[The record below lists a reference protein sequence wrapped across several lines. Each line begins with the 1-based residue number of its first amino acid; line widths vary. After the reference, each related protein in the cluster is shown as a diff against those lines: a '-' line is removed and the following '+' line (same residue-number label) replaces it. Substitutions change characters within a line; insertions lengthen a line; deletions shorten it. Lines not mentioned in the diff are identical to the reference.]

1 MESSGWRKQL
11 PPELDTRQASSLTL
25 STGLS
30 CWGTAVIPTPIH
42 QAPLWLWHLLEG
54 PPPHP
59 PPEQVPQLPAQGLP
73 PSLLF
78 SASCI
83 NLDGS

>member
-42 QAPLWLWHLLEG
+42 QAGQPG
-54 PPPHP
+54 SRAPHP
-59 PPEQVPQLPAQGLP
+59 TPR
-73 PSLLF
+73 PSRCHSSQPRVCLQ
-78 SASCI
+78 ASSF
-83 NLDGS
+83 LRRALT

>member
-1 MESSGWRKQL
+1 MESSGWREQL
-11 PPELDTRQASSLTL
+11 PPRARHPPSILLNPLNRPELLGHSSYPHAHPPGR
-25 STGLS
+25 S
-30 CWGTAVIPTPIH
+30 AR
-42 QAPLWLWHLLEG
+42 LEG